1 MMKGSLVVAAVALLA
16 SPALCFNME
25 VARVDG
31 GFVGF
36 SHYVSRALGAWYRC
50 RCKYQVFETRH
61 LLSNLE
67 RIASGSKG
75 VCQPLVNSNLLNH

>member
-1 MMKGSLVVAAVALLA
+1 MMKVSLVVAAVALLA

-36 SHYVSRALGAWYRC
+36 SQCVSRASGSWYRY
-50 RCKYQVFETRH
+50 RYRYRYRYKYQIFANMH
-61 LLSNLE
+61 LLGNLE
-67 RIASGSKG
+67 QIASGS
-75 VCQPLVNSNLLNH
+75 